1 MILFFHDFV
10 QYKTVRLKQ
19 LSSILFKYSY
29 LFSPNHSYNLY
40 KLMIRLNK
48 KYNVMLHQ
56 NELLFLQKCR
66 HDKKVSYPYSTLGNE
81 VTLCIVFVNA
91 SID

>member
-1 MILFFHDFV
+1 
-10 QYKTVRLKQ
+10 
-19 LSSILFKYSY
+19 
-29 LFSPNHSYNLY
+29 
-40 KLMIRLNK
+40 MIRLNK
-48 KYNVMLHQ
+48 KYKVILYQ

-66 HDKKVSYPYSTLGNE
+66 HDKKLLYPYSTLGNE